1 MSTGK
6 PGGTLRRLHTG
17 RESST
22 VDNDSD
28 ERRGAVPHKKNRTQ
42 CCYDDMDRSM
52 CDELTEG
59 GLSRFCCGCGRLYQ
73 APSKTTREEHNTA

>member
-1 MSTGK
+1 M
-6 PGGTLRRLHTG
+6 
-17 RESST
+17 
-22 VDNDSD
+22 
-28 ERRGAVPHKKNRTQ
+28 PHKKNRTQ